1 MLRTACSTTM
11 KRIQVQRKYTYH
23 ALWFAGCPINTLSV
37 RSLGD
42 QRSPR
47 KQLTEVRCLYWKGK
61 VASQVPAD
69 PLVHRILVYMLAPM
83 LQLFTLAP
91 ATLLSISAT

>member
-1 MLRTACSTTM
+1 M

-23 ALWFAGCPINTLSV
+23 ALWFAGCPIDTLYV
-37 RSLGD
+37 RSLGG
-42 QRSPR
+42 QQSPR
-47 KQLTEVRCLYWKGK
+47 KQLTEVRFLDGK

-91 ATLLSISAT
+91 ATLLSISAN